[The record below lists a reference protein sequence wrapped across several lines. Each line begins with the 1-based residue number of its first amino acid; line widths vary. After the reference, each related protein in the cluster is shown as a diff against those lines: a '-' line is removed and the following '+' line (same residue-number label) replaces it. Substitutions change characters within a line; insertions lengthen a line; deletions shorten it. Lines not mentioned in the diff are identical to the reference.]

1 MPFRAPETSDVS
13 RRIPLSILYMAR
25 RKRTATERLR
35 NAVQALPRHTKEAM
49 LRGIRSGRVITG
61 GYTDGDGGAC
71 PMLSA
76 HRNGGRTDMGTF
88 ARAWDE
94 FTGTPTG
101 KPREATAREIAML
114 RHYLERALV
123 DDPGGERSLAEEVR
137 EVQED
142 RRRRA
147 ESAAIRSSEDLE
159 DVLSKTYAAAAER
172 RAEQRAEYLLA
183 SEPVEETPLGI
194 ESGDGGPSIE
204 VRRRT

>member
-1 MPFRAPETSDVS
+1 MLFRLGRSPAARTRRPVS
-13 RRIPLSILYMAR
+13 ITVMAR
-25 RKRTATERLR
+25 RKRTAGERLR
-35 NAVQALPRHTKEAM
+35 NAVEALPRHTKEAM
-49 LRGIRSGRVITG
+49 LRGIGRGKVITG

-101 KPREATAREIAML
+101 KPREASKREVATL
-114 RHYLERALV
+114 QHLLERALV

-137 EVQED
+137 EVQEG

-147 ESAAIRSSEDLE
+147 ESAAIRSSEDIE

-172 RAEQRAEYLLA
+172 RAEERAEYLLA
-183 SEPVEETPLGI
+183 SEPIEETPLGV
-194 ESGDGGPSIE
+194 ESGDEAHLIRL
-204 VRRRT
+204 RRHS

>member
-1 MPFRAPETSDVS
+1 
-13 RRIPLSILYMAR
+13 
-25 RKRTATERLR
+25 
-35 NAVQALPRHTKEAM
+35 
-49 LRGIRSGRVITG
+49 
-61 GYTDGDGGAC
+61 
-71 PMLSA
+71 MLSA

-101 KPREATAREIAML
+101 KPREATGREIAML
-114 RHYLERALV
+114 QHYLERALV

-204 VRRRT
+204 IRRRT

>member
-1 MPFRAPETSDVS
+1 
-13 RRIPLSILYMAR
+13 MAK
-25 RKRTATERLR
+25 RKRTPTERLR
-35 NAVQALPRHTKEAM
+35 NAVEALPRHTKEAM
-49 LRGIRSGRVITG
+49 LRGLDRGKVITG

-101 KPREATAREIAML
+101 KPREASQREVATL
-114 RHYLERALV
+114 RNYLERALV
-123 DDPGGERSLAEEVR
+123 ADPGGERSLAEEVR
-137 EVQED
+137 EVQEG

-147 ESAAIRSSEDLE
+147 ESAAIRSSEDIE

-172 RAEQRAEYLLA
+172 RAEERAEYLLA
-183 SEPVEETPLGI
+183 SDPIEETPLGV
-194 ESGDGGPSIE
+194 ESGDDVRPIQ
-204 VRRRT
+204 VRRRS

>member
-1 MPFRAPETSDVS
+1 MAIDYPMQMPRERYPS
-13 RRIPLSILYMAR
+13 LLMAR
-25 RKRTATERLR
+25 RKRTASERLR
-35 NAVQALPRHTKEAM
+35 HVVQALPRHTKEAM
-49 LRGIRSGRVITG
+49 LRGIQNGPVITG

-101 KPREATAREIAML
+101 KPREASKREVAML

-123 DDPGGERSLAEEVR
+123 DDPGGDRSLAEEVR

-147 ESAAIRSSEDLE
+147 ESAAIRSSEDIE

-172 RAEQRAEYLLA
+172 RAEERAEYLLA
-183 SEPVEETPLGI
+183 SEPIEETPLGV
-194 ESGDGGPSIE
+194 EPGDGAPSIE
-204 VRRRT
+204 VRRRS